1 MQSLKPLP
9 PIQYSITQNE
19 EGVTLCI
26 WEPARITE
34 VRVKP
39 FLFKINH
46 RLPSNDEARRVL
58 SDYLENF

>member
-1 MQSLKPLP
+1 MQTLKQP
-9 PIQYSITQNE
+9 PSIQYSITQNE

-26 WEPARITE
+26 WEPAKITE

-39 FLFKINH
+39 FLFKVNH
-46 RLPSNDEARRVL
+46 RLPSSAEAKRVL